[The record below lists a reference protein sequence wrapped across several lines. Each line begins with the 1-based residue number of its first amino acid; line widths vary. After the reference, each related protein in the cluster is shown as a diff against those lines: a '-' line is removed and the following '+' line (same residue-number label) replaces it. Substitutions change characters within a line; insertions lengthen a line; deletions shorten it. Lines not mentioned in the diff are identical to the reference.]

1 MMKIN
6 TVLVADFAKVD
17 PSDGKLDI
25 LGVFRQITV
34 ECFPVTLSRVCLV
47 IIVQQDLGESTES
60 YRLEAFME
68 DADGETI
75 TTIEATYQ
83 LPEGEAISSEPYG
96 VICEFTEP
104 TFDVP
109 GDYKFGVRLNDGEI
123 TESVVIEVVQR
134 EI

>member
-1 MMKIN
+1 MKIN

-34 ECFPVTLSRVCLV
+34 ECFPVTLPRICLV
-47 IIVQQDLGESTES
+47 VVVQQDLGETTES
-60 YRLEAFME
+60 YRFEAFME
-68 DADGETI
+68 DADGETV

-83 LPEGEAISSEPYG
+83 LPESEATSSESYG

-104 TFDVP
+104 TFEVP
-109 GDYKFGVRLNDGEI
+109 GDYRFGVLLNNGEI